1 MVQAMRPHLGDIIAV
16 QKSEQQSDVSKSIAG
31 HQSAQRAVTA
41 LSTTT
46 AGIENHYR
54 DWYRQQAI
62 AQAQPQAQAED
73 VQHLRKFLGDQ
84 RPGVTGGE
92 QATEASSP
100 PASLRQL
107 RGRGND
113 GVGVG

>member
-1 MVQAMRPHLGDIIAV
+1 VQAMRPHLGDIIAV

-31 HQSAQRAVTA
+31 HQSAQRAVIA

-92 QATEASSP
+92 QAAEASSP